1 MSVFHVW
8 CIVEY
13 DTSRILC
20 QGQDIILRVRLDQSL
35 DRVSGGLKSLAKAV
49 DK

>member
-8 CIVEY
+8 CMIEY
-13 DTSRILC
+13 DTSRILR
-20 QGQDIILRVRLDQSL
+20 QGKDTILRVRTYQSL